1 MSQLTE
7 LLKSMLHRLFG
18 GPLRIQVRS
27 NVKKLLNNKFKLL

>member
-18 GPLRIQVRS
+18 GPLQILVHS
-27 NVKKLLNNKFKLL
+27 NVNKLLNSKFKLL